1 MDRAQTTLRHVV
13 GAHELSNPSLHRAKR
28 SPSRSSRSSATSQTS
43 GPVSYVIQSYDL
55 FPRNFSVPGS
65 TPIHSLYGIRIH
77 GGDQCPNSHHMT
89 IRPSSLQV
97 QLEEAEGILGFSGAN
112 TARFIILIVAV
123 LQGKKQ
129 ISGYLNLRAIP
140 AAINSALSE

>member
-28 SPSRSSRSSATSQTS
+28 SPLRSSRSSVTSQIN
-43 GPVSYVIQSYDL
+43 GPVSCVIQSYDL
-55 FPRNFSVPGS
+55 FPRKFSVPGS

-77 GGDQCPNSHHMT
+77 GRDQCPNSHHTT

-97 QLEEAEGILGFSGAN
+97 QLEEAEGFLGFSGAN
-112 TARFIILIVAV
+112 PTRVITLIVAV

-129 ISGYLNLRAIP
+129 RSGSLNSGP
-140 AAINSALSE
+140 SLSHK